1 MTCNLARVRFF
12 EYLDGEFS
20 GEQRHVLENHLG
32 SCPDCQHRLELERA
46 FREIYVVP
54 LRPDPVPA
62 AVRERAERLLAS
74 LAESPGSPRRLRL
87 GRRRA
92 VLSTVLATF
101 LVGSALA
108 ALTLTWVQ
116 RAAATSLLR
125 LADASVEQHQKL
137 ARGLL
142 PFDIARVSPKEAEQW
157 FGNKLDFNVRLPEL
171 KDENLT
177 FLGGRVSHLRDV
189 EVAALEYRVDQKNVT
204 LFIMPAEQYQKL
216 GLRAEPKFKMVN
228 RQGYDVIVWSAHGAA
243 YALVSEIGE
252 RSCTVCHAPEE
263 KLDVTLKPEVHG
275 AR

>member
-1 MTCNLARVRFF
+1 MTCKLALTRLF
-12 EYLDGEFS
+12 EYLDGELS
-20 GEQRHVLENHLG
+20 PDQCHVVEDHLG
-32 SCPDCQHRLELERA
+32 ACPDCQHRLELERA
-46 FREIYVVP
+46 FREIYAVP

-74 LAESPGSPRRLRL
+74 LAESPAAPRAPRF

-92 VLSTVLATF
+92 VVTAVLATF
-101 LVGSALA
+101 LVGGALT
-108 ALTLTWVQ
+108 ALTLTWAQ
-116 RAAATSLLR
+116 RAASASLVR

-171 KDENLT
+171 KDETLT

-204 LFIMPAEQYQKL
+204 LFIMPDEQYQRL
-216 GLRAEPKFKMVN
+216 GLKAEPKFKMVN

-243 YALVSEIGE
+243 YALVSEIGG
-252 RSCTVCHAPEE
+252 RSCTVCHSPEE